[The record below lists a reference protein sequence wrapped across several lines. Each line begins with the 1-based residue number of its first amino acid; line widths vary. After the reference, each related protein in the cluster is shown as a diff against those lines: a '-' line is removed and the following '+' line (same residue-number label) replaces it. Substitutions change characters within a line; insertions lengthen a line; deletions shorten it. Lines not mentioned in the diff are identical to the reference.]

1 MTPRLLILA
10 LIAFLSSPTLGAP
23 KNILLFVADDLGREV
38 LGCYGNPVIKT
49 PHLDSLAREGTR
61 FTSAFCTTASCTAS
75 RSVILSGVHNHRT
88 GLYGHEHDFH
98 HFRAF
103 ESLRTLPVMLAEAG
117 YRTAR
122 AGKYHVAP
130 EEVFKF
136 QQVLPPNNSNR
147 LQKFIEEDPTKPFF
161 LYFCTNEPH
170 RPFAHDPE
178 DRVDPKSVIV
188 PDWLPDTPE
197 CRGELALYYASTR
210 RVDKAIGRLID
221 VLKKTKAYD
230 DTLVLFISDNGA
242 PFPGSKT
249 NLYEPG
255 MRLPCLLKLPKP
267 AKPEHVNDAMISWL
281 DITPTLLDFAGATPP
296 PPPPRQPQPARPRG
310 STVATA
316 PDMQGRSF
324 LSIVEQD
331 HPTGWDEIHASH
343 TFHEI
348 TMYYPMRVVRTRTH
362 KLIWNI
368 AHPLPFPFA
377 SDLHDSRTWQGAL
390 QRNLATLGR
399 RPVSEYLRRPR
410 FELYDLKSDPGEIRN
425 LADDARHAELLAD
438 LQSKMKQFQ
447 HQTDDPWV
455 LKWDYE

>member
-1 MTPRLLILA
+1 MTPRPRLLILA
-10 LIAFLSSPTLGAP
+10 LIALLASPTLGAP

-49 PHLDSLAREGTR
+49 PSLDSLAKEGTR

-103 ESLRTLPVMLAEAG
+103 ENLRTLPVMLAEAG

-136 QQVLPPNNSNR
+136 QQVLPPNNPAR
-147 LQKFIEEDPTKPFF
+147 FQKFIEEDPSKPFF
-161 LYFCTNEPH
+161 YYFCTNEPH

-178 DRVDPKSVIV
+178 DRVDPKAVIV

-197 CRGELALYYASTR
+197 SREELALYYASTR
-210 RVDKAIGRLID
+210 RVDKAMGRLIE
-221 VLKKTKAYD
+221 VLRKTGTYN
-230 DTLVLFISDNGA
+230 DTLILFISDNGA

-267 AKPEHVNDAMISWL
+267 TKPGHVNEAMISWL
-281 DITPTLLDFAGATPP
+281 DITQTLLDFAGVKPSD
-296 PPPPRQPQPARPRG
+296 PRQQQQQQQQRIPPAPG
-310 STVATA
+310 
-316 PDMQGRSF
+316 MQGRSF

-331 HPTGWDEIHASH
+331 DPAGYDEVYASH

-348 TMYYPMRVVRTRTH
+348 TMYYPMRLVRTRTH

-377 SDLHDSRTWQGAL
+377 TDLHDSKTWQGVL
-390 QRNLATLGR
+390 QRQITTYGK
-399 RPVSEYLRRPR
+399 RPVKAYLRRPP
-410 FELYDLKSDPGEIRN
+410 FELYDLARDPHEIDN
-425 LADDARHAELLAD
+425 LAADPRHVELLED
-438 LQSKMKQFQ
+438 LKARLKDYQQR
-447 HQTDDPWV
+447 TDDPWV
-455 LKWDYE
+455 SKWDYE

>member
-1 MTPRLLILA
+1 MRLLIAILVGV
-10 LIAFLSSPTLGAP
+10 LCSPVVAAP

-49 PHLDSLAREGTR
+49 PHLDALAKEGAR

-88 GLYGHEHDFH
+88 GLYGHEHDYH

-103 ESLRTLPVMLAEAG
+103 ENLRTLPVMLEEAG

-122 AGKYHVAP
+122 AGKFHVAP
-130 EEVFKF
+130 AEVFRF
-136 QQVLPPNNSNR
+136 QQVLPPNPAR
-147 LQKFIEEDPTKPFF
+147 FQKFIEEDPSKPFF
-161 LYFCTNEPH
+161 FYFCTNEPH

-178 DRVDPKSVIV
+178 DRVDPKDVIV

-197 CRGELALYYASTR
+197 CREELALYYASTR
-210 RVDKAIGRLID
+210 RVDKAMGRLID
-221 VLKKTKAYD
+221 VLKKTNTYD

-255 MRLPCLLKLPKP
+255 MRLPCILKLPKP
-267 AKPEHVNDAMISWL
+267 MKPGHVNDAMISWV
-281 DITPTLLDFAGATPP
+281 DITPTLLDFAGATP
-296 PPPPRQPQPARPRG
+296 RPRPAEPVRRG
-310 STVATA
+310 SAVAAA
-316 PDMQGRSF
+316 PALQGRSF
-324 LSIVEQD
+324 LSVVEQD
-331 HPTGWDEIHASH
+331 APSGWDEIFASH

-368 AHPLPFPFA
+368 ANPLPFPFA
-377 SDLHDSRTWQGAL
+377 SDLHDSKTWQGAL
-390 QRNLATLGR
+390 QRNLTSLGR
-399 RPVSEYLRRPR
+399 RPVKDYLRRPR
-410 FELYDLKSDPGEIRN
+410 FELYDLKKDHAEINN
-425 LADDARHAELLAD
+425 LADNPEHAELLAE
-438 LQSKMKQFQ
+438 LQSKLKQFQ
-447 HQTDDPWV
+447 HDTDDPWL

>member
-1 MTPRLLILA
+1 MRLLIAILMGV
-10 LIAFLSSPTLGAP
+10 LCSPVVAAP
-23 KNILLFVADDLGREV
+23 KNLVLFVADDLGREV

-49 PHLDSLAREGTR
+49 PNFDALAKDGAR

-88 GLYGHEHDFH
+88 GLYGHEHDHH

-103 ESLRTLPVMLAEAG
+103 ENLRTLPVMLADAG

-122 AGKYHVAP
+122 TGKFHVAP

-136 QQVLPPNNSNR
+136 QQVLPPSPVR
-147 LQKFIEEDPTKPFF
+147 FHKFIEEDPSKPFF
-161 LYFCTNEPH
+161 FYFCTNEPH

-178 DRVDPKSVIV
+178 DGIDPKDVVV

-197 CRGELALYYASTR
+197 CRQELALYYASTR
-210 RVDKAIGRLID
+210 RVDKALGRLID
-221 VLKKTKAYD
+221 VLKKTKTYHE
-230 DTLVLFISDNGA
+230 TLILFISDNGA

-255 MRLPCLLKLPKP
+255 MRLPCILKLPKP
-267 AKPEHVNDAMISWL
+267 AKPGHVNDAMISWV
-281 DITPTLLDFAGATPP
+281 DITPTLLDFAGVKPLSSREEFARRKGYDPP
-296 PPPPRQPQPARPRG
+296 P
-310 STVATA
+310 
-316 PDMQGRSF
+316 DLQGRSF
-324 LSIVEQD
+324 LSIVETD
-331 HPTGWDEIHASH
+331 RPAGWDEIYASH

-377 SDLHDSRTWQGAL
+377 SDLHDSKTWQGAL
-390 QRNLATLGR
+390 QRNLMHLGR
-399 RPVSEYLRRPR
+399 RPVKDYLRRPK
-410 FELYDLKSDPGEIRN
+410 FELYDLKADPDEVRN
-425 LADDARHAELLAD
+425 LADDAEQGPLLTELIPKL
-438 LQSKMKQFQ
+438 KEFQ
-447 HQTDDPWV
+447 AQTEDPWL